1 MSSIKWGI
9 LGCGSIANAHATAV
23 NETPGAELWAVGS
36 RSEDKARAF
45 AAQHKSH
52 KAYRSY
58 KELAEDPDVQAVYIA
73 SPHPMH
79 CENVLMSLENGKAV
93 LCEKPFSINAHEARK
108 MVDVAREKRL
118 FLMEAM
124 WTRFFPI
131 MHRLREEV
139 RKGTIGKVRLV
150 TADFGF
156 RAGFDPKSRIFDPQL
171 GGGALLDVGV
181 YAISFASMILG
192 KPTSIVSTMKPALTG
207 VDAQSGYIFG
217 YPNGE
222 LAMLYSS
229 VETNTPCEATVMG
242 EEGRIRVH
250 SPFWKPSRLTI
261 ATSENEENVEIP
273 YDGNGYRFQVEEVGR
288 CLNQNQKESAIMPL
302 DETISIMETMDE
314 IRAQWGLRYPSEA

>member
-1 MSSIKWGI
+1 MNTIKWGI

-36 RSEDKARAF
+36 RSEEKAKAF
-45 AAQHKSH
+45 AEKHKSH
-52 KAYRSY
+52 KSY
-58 KELAEDPDVQAVYIA
+58 KSYKDLAEDPDVQAIYIA
-73 SPHPMH
+73 TPHPMH
-79 CENVLMSLENGKAV
+79 CENVLMCLDNGKAV

-108 MVDVAREKRL
+108 MVGLAREKRL

-131 MHRLREEV
+131 MHRLREML
-139 RKGTIGKVRLV
+139 RKGKIGKVRMV

-156 RAGFDPKSRIFDPQL
+156 RGGFDPKSRLFDPNL
-171 GGGALLDVGV
+171 GGGAMLDVGV

-192 KPTSIVSTMKPALTG
+192 KPASIASMMKPAQTG
-207 VDAQSGYIFG
+207 VDAQSGYVLG

-222 LAMLYSS
+222 LAVLYSS
-229 VETNTPCEATVMG
+229 VETNTPWEATVMG
-242 EEGRIRVH
+242 EKGRIRVH
-250 SPFWKPSRLTI
+250 SPFWKPSSMTVTSDKDETI
-261 ATSENEENVEIP
+261 EMP
-273 YDGNGYRFQVEEVGR
+273 YEGNGYRFQVEEVGR
-288 CLNQNQKESAIMPL
+288 CLNQNLKESAIMPL